1 MAGQG
6 NGMRKIAAFAGMVV
20 TAAIA
25 ASSWPAA
32 AQQAQTTL
40 PELSVTAPKNQR
52 PPEWYAPRVGILGH
66 VRVEEDKWPEIPC
79 ASAHIDAASSGT
91 CQDGPKVIATQAYI
105 GGSANVPFAYGSC
118 TIYHPLITTTIGRF
132 DVEADVLVFDPYRQT
147 GDRYN
152 GSCTIWSGFKN
163 LPDDFRDMNRVA
175 RQGTDWHDFV
185 GGNGQP
191 GAQSTIAFS
200 QAGRACLA
208 VERLGPYWHAGFIWV
223 LHATMCETDGVPAI
237 TPVDVDGV
245 VAALQI
251 RVHDASGTLPASS
264 R

>member
-1 MAGQG
+1 MHKPAAGAG
-6 NGMRKIAAFAGMVV
+6 VVVAAVTIAMLV
-20 TAAIA
+20 
-25 ASSWPAA
+25 SAA

-40 PELSVTAPKNQR
+40 PELSVTAPKTTR
-52 PPEWYAPRVGILGH
+52 PPEWYAPRPGILGH

-79 ASAHIDAASSGT
+79 SSAHIDAAASGT

-132 DVEADVLVFDPYRQT
+132 AVEADVLVFDPYRQT

-175 RQGTDWHDFV
+175 RQGTGWHDFV
-185 GGNGQP
+185 PGNGQP

-200 QAGRACLA
+200 AGAQTCIAL
-208 VERLGPYWHAGFIWV
+208 ERLGPYWHAGFIWV
-223 LHATMCETDGVPAI
+223 LHATMCTADATIPIGAADI
-237 TPVDVDGV
+237 DGV
-245 VAALQI
+245 VAGLQI
-251 RVHDASGTLPASS
+251 RVHDASGTLPAAVQ